1 LNIHFSF
8 DKLTER
14 GGLPLNMKIDEIDRR
29 IIDELSKNS
38 RLSMSELG
46 RRINLS
52 SPSVT
57 ERVRRMESFGV
68 INKYTIE
75 VDYEKLGLPVQC
87 IIEATVKNGDYK
99 AFRRY
104 IEGLPNVEFC
114 YRIAGNACY
123 MLKMQFETFRN
134 AEEFIENVNPYAST
148 VTHFIF
154 SQVHTNVILSSNDNM

>member
-1 LNIHFSF
+1 
-8 DKLTER
+8 
-14 GGLPLNMKIDEIDRR
+14 MKIDDIDKK
-29 IIDELSKNS
+29 IIVELSKNS

-57 ERVRRMESFGV
+57 ERVRQMESFG
-68 INKYTIE
+68 IIKKYTLEI
-75 VDYEKLGLPVQC
+75 DYEKLGLPIQC

-99 AFRRY
+99 RFKNY
-104 IEGLPNVEFC
+104 IESLPNVDFC

-123 MLKMQFETFRN
+123 MLKMQFENFSK
-134 AEEFIENVNPYAST
+134 AEEFIDTVNPYAST

-154 SQVHTNVILSSNDNM
+154 SEVQTNLNVNSQ

>member
-1 LNIHFSF
+1 
-8 DKLTER
+8 
-14 GGLPLNMKIDEIDRR
+14 MKIDTTDKK
-29 IIDELSKNS
+29 IIDELRQNS

-57 ERVRRMESFGV
+57 ERVKQMESFG
-68 INKYTIE
+68 IIKRYTLE
-75 VDYEKLGLPVQC
+75 VDYEKLGLPIQC
-87 IIEATVKNGDYK
+87 IIEATVKNGDYNSFK
-99 AFRRY
+99 TY

-123 MLKMQFETFRN
+123 MLKMQFETFSK
-134 AEEFIENVNPYAST
+134 AEEFIEDVNPYAHT

-154 SQVHTNVILSSNDNM
+154 SQVQTKLRMDSF

>member
-1 LNIHFSF
+1 
-8 DKLTER
+8 
-14 GGLPLNMKIDEIDRR
+14 MKIDSTDKK
-29 IIDELSKNS
+29 IIDELRQNS

-57 ERVRRMESFGV
+57 ERVKQMESFG
-68 INKYTIE
+68 IIKRYTLE
-75 VDYEKLGLPVQC
+75 VDYEKLGLPIQC
-87 IIEATVKNGDYK
+87 IIEATVKNGDYNSFK
-99 AFRRY
+99 TY

-123 MLKMQFETFRN
+123 MLKMQFETFSK
-134 AEEFIENVNPYAST
+134 AEEFIEDVNPYAHT

-154 SQVHTNVILSSNDNM
+154 SQVQTKLRMDAY

>member
-1 LNIHFSF
+1 MQIDTI
-8 DKLTER
+8 DK
-14 GGLPLNMKIDEIDRR
+14 K

-68 INKYTIE
+68 IKRNTLE
-75 VDYEKLGLPVQC
+75 VDYGKLGLPIQC
-87 IIEATVKNGDYK
+87 IIEATIKNGDYQSFK
-99 AFRRY
+99 KY
-104 IEGLPNVEFC
+104 IEGLSNVEFC

-123 MLKMQFETFRN
+123 MLKMQFETFAK
-134 AEEFIENVNPYAST
+134 AEEFIDDVNPYAHT

-154 SQVHTNVILSSNDNM
+154 SKIETNLRIGSD

>member
-1 LNIHFSF
+1 
-8 DKLTER
+8 
-14 GGLPLNMKIDEIDRR
+14 MKIDSIDEK

-52 SPSVT
+52 SPSVK
-57 ERVRRMESFGV
+57 ERVRQMESFGV
-68 INKYTIE
+68 IKRYTLE
-75 VDYEKLGLPVQC
+75 VDYGKLGYPIQC
-87 IIEATVKNGDYK
+87 FIEATVKNGDYNSFK
-99 AFRRY
+99 RY

-123 MLKMQFETFRN
+123 MLKMQFDTFAK
-134 AEEFIENVNPYAST
+134 AEKFIEDVNPYAHT

-154 SQVHTNVILSSNDNM
+154 SKVETHLRIGSD